1 MSSNSARRRRPPRPP
16 RRQVTAPPVSYPPE
30 LPVAQRRDEIAAA
43 IRDHQVVV
51 VAGETGSGKTTQ
63 LPKICLELGRGVDGL
78 VGHTQPRRIAA
89 RTVAERIAEELK
101 VPLGDAIGYSVR
113 FTDRVGPST
122 MVRLMTDGILLAEI
136 QRDRELSRYDTIIV
150 DEAHERSLNIDFLL
164 GYLASLLP
172 RRPDLKLVITS
183 ATIDTQRF
191 AAHFGGA
198 PVVEVSGR
206 TYPVQMRY
214 RPVVDPDR
222 PEAEER
228 DQVAAIVSAVDEL
241 RVEGPGD
248 VLVFLSGE
256 REIRDTADALRGHLR
271 GAREEVEILPLYA
284 RLSAAEQ
291 HRVFAPHSARRIVL
305 ATNVAETSL
314 TVPGI
319 RYVVDPGTARISRY
333 SHRLK
338 VQRLPIE
345 RISQASAN
353 QRAGRCGRTS
363 DGICIRLYSEE
374 DFLERPEFTEPE
386 ILRTNLAS
394 VILSMT
400 ALGLGDLDAFPFVEP
415 PDRRQ
420 VKDGIDLLEELGA
433 LQPRAEDDGAARR
446 LTKVGRMLAQL
457 PVDPRLARMLIEAD
471 RNGCVPDVLVIVAAM
486 SIQDPRERPVEH
498 QQAADTMHRRFADD
512 RSDFLAYR
520 NLWVYLQEQQKA
532 LSGSAFRRMCRSE
545 FLHYLRIREWQD
557 LVGQL
562 RQVAKSLGFSTA
574 GSVGA
579 PGDEPKPVHVSLLA
593 GLLSHIGL
601 WDPDR
606 REYAGA
612 RGAHFASWPGS
623 ALFKKP
629 PAWVMAGELVETS
642 RLWGRDLGRIEPEW
656 VEPLA
661 EHLLKRSYSEPHWS
675 TKQGAV
681 MAYERVTLYG
691 VPIIANRRISYGRI
705 DPELSRELFIRHALV
720 QGEWRTHHKFFHHNR
735 ALLEDVEE
743 LEHRARRRDILVD
756 DETLVD
762 FYDERVP
769 ADVVS
774 ARHFDAWWKAARV
787 ETPDL
792 LTFDPAMLVREEA
805 GQVSDA
811 DYPDEWRQAGDG
823 DLALPLTYQFEPG
836 TAADGVTVHVPVAV
850 LNRLRPEGFDWQV
863 PGMRLDLVT
872 AHLRAL
878 PKDLR
883 RRFVPAPDTA
893 RAVLDRLSAGAVADP
908 GRSDAARGPLV
919 DAMADAL
926 YDLTGVDVPPD
937 SWDIE
942 RVPPHLRMTFRVED
956 ADGEQV
962 AEGKD
967 LSALAASLAPVVRRT
982 VSAAATDV
990 ERAGLTGWTFGELP
1004 PSFEREVDGQRVAGS
1019 PALVDEGES
1028 VAIRVLGSPE
1038 EAARATRL
1046 GVRRLLVLSVPSP
1059 VKHVVGRL
1067 DARQKLAL
1075 GFSAYSSVPALLADC
1090 VDAAVDALVARHAGD
1105 VGGEVTDE
1113 AAFERL
1119 RDLVRADLPEAT
1131 YDAVTAV
1138 SDVLALGHDLVTRA
1152 SGTAAAATL
1161 PTLVDVREH
1170 VQRLTAAGFV
1180 SRTGVERLGDLRRYL
1195 RADAVRLDSLP
1206 AGAGR
1211 DRQRLAE
1218 VQVVADEVS
1227 TWVSSLPVGR
1237 RGSPTADDAVAEVR
1251 WMVEELRVSLFAQQ
1265 LGTRQ
1270 AVSAKRIYRAM
1281 DTAQL

>member
-1 MSSNSARRRRPPRPP
+1 MPNSTDRPPRRRRPARPP
-16 RRQVTAPPVSYPPE
+16 RPRNVVAPSVSYPAE

-63 LPKICLELGRGVDGL
+63 LPKICLELGRGVAGL

-89 RTVAERIAEELK
+89 RSVAERIAEELK
-101 VPLGDAIGYSVR
+101 VPLGEAIGYSVR

-136 QRDRELSRYDTIIV
+136 QRDRDLRAYDTIIV

-183 ATIDTQRF
+183 ATIDTERF

-206 TYPVQMRY
+206 IYPVEVRH
-214 RPVVDPDR
+214 RPLVDPDQ
-222 PEAEER
+222 PAADER
-228 DQVAAIVSAVDEL
+228 DAGDLVAGIVAAVDEL
-241 RVEGPGD
+241 RAEGPGD
-248 VLVFLSGE
+248 ILVFLSGE

-271 GAREEVEILPLYA
+271 GVREGVEVLPLYA

-291 HRVFAPHSARRIVL
+291 HRVFEPHTARRVVL

-314 TVPGI
+314 TVPGV
-319 RYVVDPGTARISRY
+319 RYVVDPGTARVSRY

-345 RISQASAN
+345 RISRASAN

-363 DGICIRLYSEE
+363 DGICIRLYSED
-374 DFLERPEFTEPE
+374 DFLARPEFTEPE

-394 VILSMT
+394 VILQMT
-400 ALGLGDLDAFPFVEP
+400 ALGLGDLAAFPFLEP

-420 VKDGIDLLEELGA
+420 VKDGLDLLVELGA
-433 LQPRAEDDGAARR
+433 LEQHVERAGSGPRR
-446 LTKVGRMLAQL
+446 LTRLGRSLARL
-457 PVDPRLARMLIEAD
+457 PVDPRLARMLLEAD

-520 NLWVYLQEQQKA
+520 NLWVYLQERQKA
-532 LSGSAFRRMCRSE
+532 LSGNAFRRMCRTE
-545 FLHYLRIREWQD
+545 YLHYLRIREWQD

-562 RQVAKSLGFSTA
+562 RQVAKSIGLSTA
-574 GSVGA
+574 GEVGA
-579 PGDEPKPVHVSLLA
+579 PGDEPKPVHLSLLS

-612 RGAHFASWPGS
+612 RGARFAPWPGS

-656 VEPLA
+656 AEPLA

-675 TKQGAV
+675 AKHGAV
-681 MAYERVTLYG
+681 MAYEKVTLYG
-691 VPIIANRRISYGRI
+691 VPIVASRRITYGRI
-705 DPELSRELFIRHALV
+705 DPALSRELFVRHALV
-720 QGEWRTHHKFFHHNR
+720 QGEWRTHHRFFHHNR
-735 ALLEDVEE
+735 ELLADVEE

-756 DETLVD
+756 DETLFD

-774 ARHFDAWWKAARV
+774 ARHFDAWWKTARR

-792 LTFDPAMLVREEA
+792 LTFDPEMLVREGA
-805 GQVSDA
+805 SRVSDA
-811 DYPDEWRQAGDG
+811 DFPDEWVQG
-823 DLALPLTYQFEPG
+823 DLRLPLTYQFEPG
-836 TAADGVTVHVPVAV
+836 TDADGVTVHVPVAV
-850 LNRLRPEGFDWQV
+850 LNRLTPAGFDWQV
-863 PGMRLDLVT
+863 PGLRLEVVT
-872 AHLRAL
+872 ALLRTL

-883 RRFVPAPDTA
+883 KRFVPAPDTA
-893 RAVLDRLSAGAVADP
+893 RAVLDRL
-908 GRSDAARGPLV
+908 GPDVGERPLT
-919 DAMADAL
+919 DAMGDEL
-926 YDLTGVDVPPD
+926 YAMTQVDVPPD
-937 SWDIE
+937 AWDVAK
-942 RVPPHLRMTFRVED
+942 VPPHLRVTFRVED
-956 ADGEQV
+956 AAGTTV
-962 AEGKD
+962 GEGKD
-967 LSALAASLAPVVRRT
+967 LTALSARLAPAVRRT
-982 VSAAATDV
+982 VAAAASSV
-990 ERAGLTGWTFGELP
+990 ERRGLTSWSFGDLPATFE
-1004 PSFEREVDGQRVAGS
+1004 EQRDGQRVAGH
-1019 PALVDEGES
+1019 PALVDEGAS
-1028 VAIRVLGSPE
+1028 VALQVMGSAG
-1038 EAARATRL
+1038 EARRASRL
-1046 GVRRLLVLSVPSP
+1046 GVRRLLTLTVPSP
-1059 VKHVVGRL
+1059 VKLVVSRL

-1075 GFSAYSSVPALLADC
+1075 GHSAYPSVPDLLADC
-1090 VDAAVDALVARHAGD
+1090 VDAAVDLLMDRAAAAMGAPSVAD
-1105 VGGEVTDE
+1105 VRDA
-1113 AAFERL
+1113 AAFDRL
-1119 RDLVRADLPEAT
+1119 REEVRADLAEAT
-1131 YDAVTAV
+1131 YEVVVHVA
-1138 SDVLALGHDLVTRA
+1138 DVLTLAHELTTRA
-1152 SGTAAAATL
+1152 SGPTAPAAL
-1161 PTLVDVREH
+1161 PTVVDVREH
-1170 VQRLTAAGFV
+1170 VAALTRRGFV
-1180 SRTGVERLGDLRRYL
+1180 SSAGATRLPDLRRYL
-1195 RADAVRLDSLP
+1195 RADGVRLDSLP
-1206 AGAGR
+1206 AGAAR
-1211 DRQRLAE
+1211 DRARLEEVQAVSAE
-1218 VQVVADEVS
+1218 VEKWVA
-1227 TWVSSLPVGR
+1227 SLPAPR
-1237 RGSPTADDAVAEVR
+1237 RADPFDAEVAAVR

-1265 LGTRQ
+1265 LGTKH

-1281 DTAQL
+1281 DAVG